1 MSWTDL
7 YDQSFA
13 FQMADTRSSTLRI
26 PLKKPRLIPALTDCL
41 PNRSTSYLS
50 QRVVYG
56 RTATWE
62 IATRL
67 TSIENDDVSSGRR
80 LSVIAPS
87 QEVIHFAYNRIRKQ
101 FTLSR
106 TMLDATFNFLSTL
119 DFPEYKW
126 QLFRYSLLCDAL
138 SGGSQLARTELASP
152 QWVLGSQS

>member
-13 FQMADTRSSTLRI
+13 FQMADTRSFALRI
-26 PLKKPRLIPALTDCL
+26 PLKKPRLIPAPTDCL
-41 PNRSTSYLS
+41 PNRSSSYLS

-80 LSVIAPS
+80 LTVIAPS
-87 QEVIHFAYNRIRKQ
+87 PEVIHFAYNRIWKQ
-101 FTLSR
+101 CTLSR

-126 QLFRYSLLCDAL
+126 QLFRYFPFL
-138 SGGSQLARTELASP
+138 
-152 QWVLGSQS
+152 